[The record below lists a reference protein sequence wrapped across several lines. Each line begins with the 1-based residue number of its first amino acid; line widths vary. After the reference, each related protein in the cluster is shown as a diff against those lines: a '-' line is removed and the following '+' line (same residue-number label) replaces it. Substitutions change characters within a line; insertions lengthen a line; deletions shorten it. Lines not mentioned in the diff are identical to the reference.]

1 LPADEDPDGDENR
14 EGKYQKSVVDA
25 WLKQAKTKFG
35 IRSIICLLEQRQLRL
50 YDGLQMDLVS
60 YLARGFHVAHI
71 PVRNYKHPVLSGQ
84 ELERAWKAYNVWRSP
99 Y

>member
-14 EGKYQKSVVDA
+14 EGKYRKSVVDT
-25 WLKQAKTKFG
+25 WLRQAKTKFG
-35 IRSIICLLEQRQLRL
+35 IRSIICLLDQRKLRL

-60 YLARGFHVAHI
+60 SLARGFHVAHI
-71 PVRNYKHPVLSGQ
+71 PVRNYKHPALSGQ
-84 ELERAWKAYNVWRSP
+84 ELERVWKADNVWRRP